1 MKIAT
6 KFKNGFTLIELM
18 ITVAIIGILAATALP
33 AYKDYTVRSQIAEG
47 FNLISGPKTFVVDYY
62 TNKGTLPQQS
72 IDIDLPNTTGRYVS
86 SIQLVG
92 GVLEIT
98 FSSNAPQASNTS
110 INGKKVFFTP
120 IPTSTDNLNWTCS
133 SDADAK
139 YLPTACK

>member
-1 MKIAT
+1 MKI
-6 KFKNGFTLIELM
+6 KEKLQKGFTLIELM
-18 ITVAIIGILAATALP
+18 ITVAIVGMLAAVALP
-33 AYKDYTVRSQIAEG
+33 AYQDYTIRSQVAEG
-47 FNLISGPKTFVVDYY
+47 LNLVGGAKVFVVDYY

-120 IPTSTDNLNWTCS
+120 VPTSTDNLNWICS
-133 SDADAK
+133 SNADAK